1 MDALLNNADVD
12 QIWCEPLECTL
23 VRDAEVHRDTL
34 EPSKQPY
41 AVLTLTDGTH
51 VAPALAFPAAGLAGG
66 AAGQRVRAAKH
77 RVQWTNGRRQWFI
90 FEGSLGAA
98 GPPPDPAALRPAPCP
113 AAVPPANA
121 KPQPKPPP
129 RKRPRLSREPA
140 AAPAPAPAPPAAA
153 HPVLL

>member
-34 EPSKQPY
+34 EPSKKPY

-51 VAPALAFPAAGLAGG
+51 VAPALAFPAARLARG
-66 AAGQRVRAAKH
+66 ATGQRVRAAKH

-98 GPPPDPAALRPAPCP
+98 GPPPDPASLRPAPCP
-113 AAVPPANA
+113 AAVPPAVRANS
-121 KPQPKPPP
+121 KPKPPA
-129 RKRPRLSREPA
+129 RKRQRRLYQ
-140 AAPAPAPAPPAAA
+140 PAPPPGPAAA
-153 HPVLL
+153 HPFLL